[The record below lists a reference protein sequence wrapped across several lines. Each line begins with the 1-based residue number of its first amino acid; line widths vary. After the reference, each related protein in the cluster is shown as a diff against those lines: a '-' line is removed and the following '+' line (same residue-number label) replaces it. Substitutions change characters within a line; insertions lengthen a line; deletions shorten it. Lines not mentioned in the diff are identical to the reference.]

1 MRFSYLSRMMSSL
14 IIISILVVPFLVV
27 ANNNLKDTYAQIAL
41 VQTRSIVTKIVNQ
54 VVRDNISENQLEL
67 NYSSEEYVTYDVG
80 KINNLIS
87 TLSNKV
93 VDVLEDI
100 NHSDYS
106 FLLDESSS
114 KKYNC
119 SGIIYEMEL
128 GKLFNNVFLSSL
140 GSKYPIKFKLVSDV
154 LSSSDLSVEEFGINN
169 AVISLNM
176 LMSFNFN
183 LVLPLTTKL
192 DSIDIK
198 VPLSMML
205 IEGKVPSF
213 MLGNHNVE
221 GANSY
226 IIEVNEI

>member
-1 MRFSYLSRMMSSL
+1 MRFSYLSRIMLSL
-14 IIISILVVPFLVV
+14 IIIAIMTASFLVM

-41 VQTRSIVTKIVNQ
+41 VQTRSIVTKIVYQ

-93 VDVLEDI
+93 VNVLEDI

-114 KKYNC
+114 KDYNC
-119 SGIIYEMEL
+119 SGIIYEMEM
-128 GKLFNNVFLSSL
+128 GKLFNNIFLNSL

-169 AVISLNM
+169 AVVSLNM

-213 MLGNHNVE
+213 MLGTHNVE

>member
-14 IIISILVVPFLVV
+14 IIIFILVVSFLVV

-41 VQTRSIVTKIVNQ
+41 AQTRSIVTKIVNQ

-67 NYSSEEYVTYDVG
+67 DYSSEEYVTYDVG

-114 KKYNC
+114 KNYNC

>member
-14 IIISILVVPFLVV
+14 IIITILVVSFLVV
-27 ANNNLKDTYAQIAL
+27 ANKNLKDTYAQIAL

-54 VVRDNISENQLEL
+54 VVRDNINENQLEL

-80 KINNLIS
+80 KINNLLS

-93 VDVLEDI
+93 VTVLEDI

-106 FLLDESSS
+106 FLLNESSS
-114 KKYNC
+114 KNYNC

-128 GKLFNNVFLSSL
+128 GRIFNNLFLSSL

-176 LMSFNFN
+176 VMSFNFN

-198 VPLSMML
+198 VPLSMIL

-226 IIEVNEI
+226 IIEVNKI